1 MAINFEQE
9 YSFVNENED
18 FTDEDTFD
26 AYWAEIEEE
35 EEPLFDDES
44 EDEIVVD

>member
-35 EEPLFDDES
+35 EPLFDDES